1 MARVLQTLITA
12 LFITFNLPVNSL
24 RTGILNTKYDTNQQD
39 ESVHASLKE
48 LKRGLRDLNR
58 VSKRLESL
66 ADKIPPLNNENA
78 RTMMY
83 QAQNELSLAFQ
94 ILSVELVD
102 NVENQPWFQHSS
114 ERAQKLQLKK
124 IKESIRAIT
133 RSKTVSSGKKVKS
146 GNYKF
151 MSEKEARRIR
161 KPRKQ
166 LGNRFGNGNG
176 NDGYF

>member
-1 MARVLQTLITA
+1 MQNWRFTWDSSFLDLIHSHLTHGMGWESHGIGYLSHLTA
-12 LFITFNLPVNSL
+12 EPWFTANS
-24 RTGILNTKYDTNQQD
+24 INNPNKSDFY
-39 ESVHASLKE
+39 
-48 LKRGLRDLNR
+48 
-58 VSKRLESL
+58 ESL
-66 ADKIPPLNNENA
+66 FVHWSSKFSFHACFA
-78 RTMMY
+78 
-83 QAQNELSLAFQ
+83 A
-94 ILSVELVD
+94 VELVD

-161 KPRKQ
+161 KPRKK

-176 NDGYF
+176 NDGYFWVRISFCWV